1 MTPADEARFIVLWQQ
16 GASYAVIAQ
25 ALGCALGTVGSR
37 AHTLAKQGKIQPR
50 PKGGSYPR
58 QQAMA
63 RQGDPPATPAPH
75 ATPTAPA
82 PPAPQVTPAPPAM
95 TFVAVP
101 EIQDML
107 ALMKDLHARVIAL
120 EQTRVP
126 PALPAPPA
134 TPAPPTADRKDIQQW
149 TVRLSKA
156 LIEHLKA
163 VAYERRIPPSQLVE
177 ELVWKGLTAHH
188 PSTPSPASTP
198 DRNAS

>member
-1 MTPADEARFIVLWQQ
+1 MTSTEEQEFIRLWRQ
-16 GASYAVIAQ
+16 GASYRDIAQ

-37 AHTLAKQGKIQPR
+37 AAALVAREKIQPR
-50 PKGGSYPR
+50 PRGGAYPR
-58 QQAMA
+58 QRALA
-63 RQGDPPATPAPH
+63 RQEDPHATPAPQV
-75 ATPTAPA
+75 APTP
-82 PPAPQVTPAPPAM
+82 PAPPAM

-107 ALMKDLHARVIAL
+107 SLMQDLHARVISL

-134 TPAPPTADRKDIQQW
+134 TPAPPTAERKDIQQW

-156 LIEHLKA
+156 LIEHLKV

-177 ELVWKGLTAHH
+177 ELVWKALNGL
-188 PSTPSPASTP
+188 
-198 DRNAS
+198 